1 MSKIYGDGIHDD
13 TKGLQ
18 ELIDTSNNELCL
30 SMPDV
35 HYLISKPLEL
45 PSNFK
50 LKLPRYA
57 EVKLAKDS
65 NCVMLKNKTVTDR
78 AKRVV
83 RELFDYV
90 NEYSPDYP
98 CENIEVE
105 GGIWNFNNKEQAKN
119 PILDGNYVIKG
130 YCGHAFLF
138 YNVKGLHISS
148 LTIKDPVTFAVT
160 IDRVSYFTV
169 DNIVFDFNY
178 GNPLA
183 ANMDGIHLNGNCHF
197 GEIRNLKGACYDDLV
212 ALNADEGS
220 AGEISN
226 VLIDGIYAEDCH
238 SAIRLL
244 SANHSVRNVHI
255 TNVFGTYY
263 QYCIGITRFYPTE
276 DKGFFDGITIDNVYA
291 SKAVRIPVY
300 AKSATSYV
308 YPLIYIEDKLH
319 VKALKISNVNR
330 REKNVPVE
338 TIFVGDDTI
347 VEQMILDNIT
357 TENHTENEKMPLLV
371 NNGEIQ
377 NLYKN
382 AIFEDGMAV

>member
-83 RELFDYV
+83 RELFDYA

-138 YNVKGLHISS
+138 YNVKGLRISS

-160 IDRVSYFTV
+160 LDRVSYFTV

-238 SAIRLL
+238 SAVRLL

-308 YPLIYIEDKLH
+308 YPLIYIEDKLY
-319 VKALKISNVNR
+319 VKALKISNLNR